1 MLHKGSQHGS
11 VARRWQGLA
20 GERSDSHFAGEPAQA
35 PTMQALHNRQ
45 QFLPLLGGGF
55 LLRRVHQTLLYQ
67 LAEKRPKTRKSK
79 NRSPLAE
86 RVIDPPF

>member
-1 MLHKGSQHGS
+1 
-11 VARRWQGLA
+11 
-20 GERSDSHFAGEPAQA
+20 
-35 PTMQALHNRQ
+35 MQALHNRQ

-86 RVIDPPF
+86 RAIDPPF

>member
-20 GERSDSHFAGEPAQA
+20 GERSDSHFAGE

-86 RVIDPPF
+86 RAIDPPF